1 VLLSA
6 RIVKLPASACAN
18 NAALIF
24 QRGNFMTMRVL
35 VTGASR
41 GIGRAICLR
50 LASQGAQIAAC
61 GSAHADEL
69 DAVMAEAVKRGGRLV
84 PLLGNLA
91 DPDAPAR
98 LVEQAVAVLG
108 GLDAVVSNAGVSRP
122 STLAKLAIE
131 DWDYLFAVNT
141 RAPWL
146 LAKAAYPALRDS
158 RGSFVAVAS
167 MSGVQ
172 PYPGMGAYSPSK
184 AALLMLVRTLAQE
197 WAGDGI
203 RVNAVS
209 PGLIHT
215 SLTAKVY
222 ADAPTKTAR
231 EALVPLHRIGDADAD
246 IAGVVSFLIA
256 SDAGYITGQNI
267 LADGGLMDIAHGLIP
282 GRPATER

>member
-1 VLLSA
+1 MKPKNTKNQENPVQT
-6 RIVKLPASACAN
+6 LP
-18 NAALIF
+18 
-24 QRGNFMTMRVL
+24 MRVL

-50 LASQGAQIAAC
+50 LASQGAEIAAC

-69 DAVMAEAVKRGGRLV
+69 DAVIAEAAKQGGRVV

-91 DPDAPAR
+91 DPATPAL
-98 LVEQAVAVLG
+98 LVEQAVATFG

-122 STLAKLAIE
+122 STLAKLETE
-131 DWDYLFAVNT
+131 DWDYLMAVNT

-146 LAKAAYPALRDS
+146 LAKAAYSALRKS
-158 RGSFVAVAS
+158 RGSFVSVAS

-184 AALLMLVRTLAQE
+184 AAVLMLVRTLAQE
-197 WAGDGI
+197 WATDGI

-222 ADAPTKTAR
+222 ADAPTKAAR
-231 EALVPLHRIGDADAD
+231 EALVPLHRIGAPDAD
-246 IAGVVSFLIA
+246 IAGLVAFLIGP
-256 SDAGYITGQNI
+256 DAAYVTGQNL
-267 LADGGLMDIAHGLIP
+267 LADGGLMDAVHGLIP
-282 GRPATER
+282 GRPATERQAS

>member
-1 VLLSA
+1 
-6 RIVKLPASACAN
+6 
-18 NAALIF
+18 
-24 QRGNFMTMRVL
+24 MTMRVL

-50 LASQGAQIAAC
+50 LARQGAQIAAC

-69 DAVMAEAVKRGGRLV
+69 AAVITEATQHGGQVL
-84 PLLGNLA
+84 PLLGDLA
-91 DPDAPAR
+91 DPATPAR
-98 LVEQAVAVLG
+98 LVDQAVAAFG

-122 STLAKLAIE
+122 STLAKLAID
-131 DWDYLFAVNT
+131 DWDFLFAVNV

-146 LAKAAYPALRDS
+146 LAKAAYPALRES
-158 RGSFVAVAS
+158 RGSLVAVAS

-197 WAGDGI
+197 WAADGI

-222 ADAPTKTAR
+222 ADAPTKAAR
-231 EALVPLHRIGDADAD
+231 EALVPLHHIGDPDAD
-246 IAGVVSFLIA
+246 IAGIVSFLLTTE
-256 SDAGYITGQNI
+256 AGYITGQNL
-267 LADGGLMDIAHGLIP
+267 LADGGLMDTVHGLIP
-282 GRPATER
+282 GRPATERAAS

>member
-1 VLLSA
+1 
-6 RIVKLPASACAN
+6 
-18 NAALIF
+18 
-24 QRGNFMTMRVL
+24 MTMRVL

-41 GIGRAICLR
+41 GIGKAICLR
-50 LASQGAQIAAC
+50 LARQGVQLAAC

-69 DAVMAEAVKRGGRLV
+69 EAVITAAAQHGGRVV

-91 DPDAPAR
+91 DPTTPAS
-98 LVEQAVAVLG
+98 LVEQALSALG

-122 STLAKLAIE
+122 ATLAKLAIE
-131 DWDYLFAVNT
+131 EWDHLFAVNT

-146 LAKAAYPALRDS
+146 LAKAAYPALRAS
-158 RGSFVAVAS
+158 RGSFVSVAS

-209 PGLIHT
+209 PGLVHT

-222 ADAPTKTAR
+222 ADAPTKAAR
-231 EALVPLHRIGDADAD
+231 EALVPLHRIGDPDAD
-246 IAGVVSFLIA
+246 IAGIVAFLI
-256 SDAGYITGQNI
+256 SPEAGYITGQNI

>member
-1 VLLSA
+1 MA
-6 RIVKLPASACAN
+6 
-18 NAALIF
+18 
-24 QRGNFMTMRVL
+24 MRVL

-50 LASQGAQIAAC
+50 LAQKGAQIAAC
-61 GSAHADEL
+61 ASAHADEL
-69 DAVMAEAVKRGGRLV
+69 AVVVDEATRAGGQVV

-91 DPDAPAR
+91 DPATPAR
-98 LVEQAVAVLG
+98 LVAEAVGALG

-122 STLAKLAIE
+122 ATLVNLE
-131 DWDYLFAVNT
+131 LDDWEFLLAVNM

-146 LAKAAYPALRDS
+146 LAKAAHGALRES
-158 RGSFVAVAS
+158 RGSFVSVAS

-184 AALLMLVRTLAQE
+184 AGVLMLLRVLAQE
-197 WAGDGI
+197 WAADGI

-215 SLTAKVY
+215 SLTARVY
-222 ADAPTKTAR
+222 ADPQTKAAR
-231 EALVPLHRIGDADAD
+231 EALIPQHRIGDPAAD
-246 IAGVVSFLIA
+246 IAGVVAFLI
-256 SDAGYITGQNI
+256 SQDAAYITGQNI
-267 LADGGLMDIAHGLIP
+267 LADGGLLDAVHGLIA